1 MRTYKDK
8 YKIPDG
14 YSTAKLLLRS
24 VLFMRRN
31 TIKGI
36 SMNMEKFGDAYSAIF
51 PGDKLLIITQDL
63 GFIQHVL
70 RDNHTNYRKS
80 DFTTGKVGR
89 LFGKGLL
96 FSNGD
101 YWLRQRR
108 LIQPGFHT
116 KRLQGLYDLMTET
129 IETAI
134 AEWPAG
140 EEIDVYPLI
149 NRLAFDIILRSLF
162 DIDLKPEEKKEM
174 SKLFNQMQ
182 EFVIKDVNRPLRQL
196 FYRITRQDKINLHRS
211 VRMRNIIRTIIH
223 QRKQDKKEYSDLLD
237 MLLSARYE
245 DTGEAMSEDQII
257 DEVLVLLLAGH
268 ETTANTLSWLLSLVS
283 VHPDV
288 SARLKAIADS
298 TDIHDSVR
306 NDYINA
312 VINESMRLR
321 PAAFMTDRV
330 AITDDHYGPWSFPKG
345 TVVLSFFYGLHQHGD
360 HWPRPD
366 IFQPERWLD
375 DAGKL
380 RKTIAFFPFGA
391 GPRLCI
397 GNNFAIAEMCFF
409 VHAFFRRFSIASA
422 GHTPNL
428 LPLITLRPDGVLLQL
443 HRVGAT
449 AVTGFTSTY
458 PV

>member
-1 MRTYKDK
+1 MKAYKGK

-14 YSTAKLLLRS
+14 YSTAKLILRS
-24 VLFMRRN
+24 LLFLRRN
-31 TIKGI
+31 TINGI
-36 SMNMEKFGDAYSAIF
+36 SMNMEKFGDAYSAVF
-51 PGDKLLIITQDL
+51 PGGKLVIITQDL
-63 GFIQHVL
+63 GFIQHIL

-80 DFTTGKVGR
+80 EFTTAKVGR

-116 KRLQGLYDLMTET
+116 RRLQGLYTIMTET
-129 IETAI
+129 IRKSFET
-134 AEWPAG
+134 WPAEG
-140 EEIDVYPLI
+140 NIDVYPLI
-149 NRLAFDIILRSLF
+149 YQTAFKIIIRSLF
-162 DIDLKPEEKKEM
+162 DIHLSPETMKEM
-174 SKLFNQMQ
+174 STLFNQMQ
-182 EFVIKDVNRPLRQL
+182 EFVIKDVNRPLRQWSYIL
-196 FYRITRQDKINLHRS
+196 TRQDKINLRRS
-211 VRMRNIIRTIIH
+211 ERMRNIIRTIIH
-223 QRKQDKKEYSDLLD
+223 QRQQDKKEYTDLLD

-283 VHPDV
+283 THPDV
-288 SARLKAIADS
+288 LARLKVIAGS

-330 AITDDHYGPWSFPKG
+330 AMADDQYGPWTFPKG
-345 TVVLSFFYGLHQHGD
+345 TVVLPFFYGLHRHED
-360 HWPRPD
+360 HWEDADVFR
-366 IFQPERWLD
+366 PERWID
-375 DAGKL
+375 ETGKL
-380 RKTIAFFPFGA
+380 RKMMAFFPFGA

-397 GNNFAIAEMCFF
+397 GNHFAVAEMCFF
-409 VHAFFRRFSIASA
+409 VHAFFSRFTIAST
-422 GHTPNL
+422 GQTPDM
-428 LPLITLRPDGVLLQL
+428 LPLITLRPDKV
-443 HRVGAT
+443 VI
-449 AVTGFTSTY
+449 SMY